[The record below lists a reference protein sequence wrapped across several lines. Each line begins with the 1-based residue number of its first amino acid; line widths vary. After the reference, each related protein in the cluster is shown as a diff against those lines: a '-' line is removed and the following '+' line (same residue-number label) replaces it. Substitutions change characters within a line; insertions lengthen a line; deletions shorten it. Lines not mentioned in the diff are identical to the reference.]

1 MSGRGYMDR
10 MPGLNMERTGQ
21 NIARLRKKHGLSVKE
36 VAEKLMLSS
45 TQTVYQWESGQTLP
59 SVDNL
64 VLLAHVF
71 EVSVDELLIKDFP
84 VQRRKK

>member
-1 MSGRGYMDR
+1 MDR
-10 MPGLNMERTGQ
+10 MPEINMERTGQ
-21 NIARLRKKHGLSVKE
+21 NIARLRKARELSVKE

-64 VLLAHVF
+64 VLLAHLF
-71 EVSVDELLIKDFP
+71 EVSVDELLIKEFH
-84 VQRRKK
+84 VQQKKK

>member
-1 MSGRGYMDR
+1 MDR
-10 MPGLNMERTGQ
+10 MPEINMKRTGQ
-21 NIARLRKKHGLSVKE
+21 NIARLRKARGLSVKE

-64 VLLAHVF
+64 VLLAHLF
-71 EVSVDELLIKDFP
+71 EVSVDELLIKEFH
-84 VQRRKK
+84 VQQKKK